1 LVTIAPLLDSLG
13 DSLSSRLSIVG
24 TLILLVVVDRV
35 IGLRVSPDQEATS
48 LDLSQ
53 HNEEGYDLN
62 N

>member
-35 IGLRVSPDQEATS
+35 IGLRVSPDQEAAG